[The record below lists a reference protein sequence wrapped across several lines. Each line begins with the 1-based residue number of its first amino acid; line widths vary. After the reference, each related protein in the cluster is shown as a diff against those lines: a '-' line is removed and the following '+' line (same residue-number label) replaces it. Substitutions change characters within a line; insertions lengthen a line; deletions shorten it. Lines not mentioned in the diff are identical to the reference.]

1 MANYLASVDAGNG
14 GTNAVLLKGKA
25 KNPKSYYMPSVRAA
39 ATGESLGLSQF
50 EMDYE
55 YVDWYGNRYVVGDD
69 VVRVTRRHLERH
81 LGQDRYANEFHQ
93 FLVAV
98 ALAKLGV
105 TTGKVNLTLFCPPSL
120 FTQHKQNMVD
130 TFQKT
135 PVKLSMKGDKKPREW
150 SYEQVS
156 VYPEGIGAVSCFVF
170 DAEGNVVD
178 QNLLQGQ
185 TVVLDCGLWTLD
197 TLILSDGNF
206 NPEALQTATNQNAGV
221 QTHIR
226 EPLLKTLHDTDEDFT
241 VLTVD
246 DVDLAIRNGLTN
258 QDYTVSSGGKEIDM
272 KPILDKL
279 SERYAGWIANN
290 IIDSQLNGLRG
301 IRSAILVGGGATLV
315 DSYLRRWYGD
325 KILDHSTHEATKDI
339 HPVDMNAV
347 GGLRLALMQQ
357 KQTMG

>member
-25 KNPKSYYMPSVRAA
+25 KNPQSFYMPSVRAA

-93 FLVAV
+93 FLVAS

-105 TTGKVNLTLFCPPSL
+105 TKGTVNLTLFCPPSL
-120 FTQHKQNMVD
+120 FKQNRQNMID
-130 TFQKT
+130 TFEKT
-135 PVKLSMKGDKKPREW
+135 PVKITLKGDKKPREW
-150 SYEQVS
+150 TYEQVS
-156 VYPEGIGAVSCFVF
+156 VYPEGIGAVACFVF
-170 DAEGNVVD
+170 DESGNMLDSEV
-178 QNLLQGQ
+178 LQGQ
-185 TVVLDCGLWTLD
+185 VVVLDCGLWTLD
-197 TLILSDGNF
+197 TLLLSDGNF
-206 NPEALQTATNQNAGV
+206 NVETLRTATNQNAGV

-226 EPLLKTLHDTDEDFT
+226 EPLLKVLHDTDEDFT

-246 DVDLAIRNGLTN
+246 DVDLAIRNGLEN
-258 QDYTVSSGGKEIDM
+258 NDYTVISAGKEVDV
-272 KPILDKL
+272 KSILDKL

-315 DSYLRRWYGD
+315 ETHLRRWYGD
-325 KILDHSTHEATKDI
+325 KILDRKTNTATKNI

-347 GGLRLALMQQ
+347 GGLRLAVMQQ